1 MVRVVA
7 VLVERDHAHGEL
19 FHHLFFFASNAARLA
34 ATSADLLARYRQR
47 GEAEQRIGEFL
58 RDVAPTVSSVSR
70 SREVSVARKRPTGAA
85 ENEVSL
91 LLAGFA
97 YNLLHALRCSLD
109 PAFDERLS
117 TRRLRERLLRAAAT
131 VTRHARQ
138 VTVRINPAHVPLWSV
153 VQRYLATL
161 VARSEGTAA

>member
-1 MVRVVA
+1 
-7 VLVERDHAHGEL
+7 
-19 FHHLFFFASNAARLA
+19 
-34 ATSADLLARYRQR
+34 
-47 GEAEQRIGEFL
+47 
-58 RDVAPTVSSVSR
+58 
-70 SREVSVARKRPTGAA
+70 
-85 ENEVSL
+85 L